1 MAKIIEWLKDSHRYQ
16 HLIGGFI
23 VGLGSTDVYCAA
35 YTGVGVA
42 GALEFKDKSYG
53 NKWDWID
60 FGLTI
65 LGVAAGFGVKT
76 LFKTY
81 VL

>member
-16 HLIGGFI
+16 HFICGFI

-53 NKWDWID
+53 GKWDWID
-60 FGLTI
+60 FGLTV
-65 LGVAAGFGVKT
+65 LGVAAGFGVRT

>member
-65 LGVAAGFGVKT
+65 LGGCCGIWGKNVV
-76 LFKTY
+76 
-81 VL
+81 

>member
-53 NKWDWID
+53 GKWDWID
-60 FGLTI
+60 FGLTV
-65 LGVAAGFGVKT
+65 LGVAAGFGVRT